1 MFFDYK
7 IYNDGKIFS
16 LKSNKYLKHEITKT
30 GYHQVTLYVN
40 GNKIREKIHRLVAY
54 LFCCPPE
61 NYLTLTVD
69 HIDGNKDNNYY
80 TNLEWVTISENNR
93 RAREMLLNDVSSSNR
108 KRWDNDE
115 FRKKTSENI
124 SKGRKEAGSSKGKNN
139 PMFRYEIKDVSG
151 NEYDIQSISKKL
163 KSSYSLVYKLIR
175 QYCEKWILDER
186 LQSLNLIIFDT
197 KNKGASTI
205 ERTQRTYVS

>member
-1 MFFDYK
+1 MYKMFFDYK

-115 FRKKTSENI
+115 CRKKHLKI
-124 SKGRKEAGSSKGKNN
+124 FQKE
-139 PMFRYEIKDVSG
+139 E
-151 NEYDIQSISKKL
+151 KKL
-163 KSSYSLVYKLIR
+163 VLAKAKT
-175 QYCEKWILDER
+175 ILCLDMR
-186 LQSLNLIIFDT
+186 
-197 KNKGASTI
+197 
-205 ERTQRTYVS
+205 